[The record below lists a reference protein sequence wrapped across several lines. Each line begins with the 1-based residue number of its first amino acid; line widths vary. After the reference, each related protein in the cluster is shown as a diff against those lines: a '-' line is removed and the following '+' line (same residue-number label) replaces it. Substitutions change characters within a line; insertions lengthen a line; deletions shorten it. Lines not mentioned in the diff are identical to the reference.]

1 MKTNL
6 AMGLG
11 GLAAIVID
19 YVVVASIVGLLLLT
33 RWIGVGWT
41 LDILTILAVSYLII
55 LWFYAKR
62 FSQFLN
68 RQAVKGTNAVPVVDG
83 GRPVL
88 IKSGASSSTRSQR
101 PGARLVG

>member
-11 GLAAIVID
+11 GLAAMVID
-19 YVVVASIVGLLLLT
+19 FVVVASIVGLLLLS
-33 RWIGVGWT
+33 RWIGVGWM
-41 LDILTILAVSYLII
+41 LDVLTILAVSYLII

-68 RQAVKGTNAVPVVDG
+68 RQDVKGSNAVPFVDG
-83 GRPVL
+83 GQRVL
-88 IKSGASSSTRSQR
+88 IKSGARSSARSQR
-101 PGARLVG
+101 PGSRLVS